1 MNPTKEVYIID
12 DIFDD
17 TTIDQLYSSCQK
29 HFEDNLLSSDFIDIT
44 NSIVD
49 CHGLA
54 LSQSKYFPYS
64 EKCWNILCL
73 KIKKYVVEYC
83 SRCGY
88 DESFVVPFSCWAE
101 RVDTGIKQDVESI
114 KELIPDFDDLTPED
128 IFASDKPILVNDYQV
143 KKHMLRVVY
152 YLKTEDPFFGTKIY
166 FDGEEKKIQSK
177 NNRLI
182 IYDGYSYKSHHYYP
196 EKLLDY
202 RTQYNIVFDWYINDP
217 FDVPDWV
224 LP

>member
-143 KKHMLRVVY
+143 KKHIHNTKTRQGVIQFELFLCQPKEE
-152 YLKTEDPFFGTKIY
+152 LKNWY
-166 FDGEEKKIQSK
+166 NSLQSMQK
-177 NNRLI
+177 LNQ
-182 IYDGYSYKSHHYYP
+182 YK
-196 EKLLDY
+196 
-202 RTQYNIVFDWYINDP
+202 T
-217 FDVPDWV
+217 
-224 LP
+224 